1 MFVNTANDP
10 RPRVWVRISNL
21 CGGGEVYSNSHFW
34 LFTWRQTIRRPQKH
48 FSSDRNQMT
57 VRHEGASNESSEQEQ
72 NKKNKPPTTN
82 VFEQFHPSNP
92 QIHTHCGIDSNRGDE
107 WHYLLQKLL
116 QLNSKL
122 WSIAITSF
130 DQYLLFNRP
139 VVYVAHSIFFPF
151 LSSRSPS
158 SSVATFSYLPSNAM
172 GFSCSFW
179 QWVHFDLS
187 VAIENVRFPRRWH
200 RKKSFCDVENGHR
213 INCMRVT
220 RYAIASN
227 E

>member
-1 MFVNTANDP
+1 MTRDREYGWESRTCAAVVRSIQTATFDCLLEGKLLEGHRNISVPIETKWPYVMKERRMKAVNKSKTKRTNH
-10 RPRVWVRISNL
+10 RQQTCSNNFTHRIHR
-21 CGGGEVYSNSHFW
+21 Y
-34 LFTWRQTIRRPQKH
+34 T
-48 FSSDRNQMT
+48 
-57 VRHEGASNESSEQEQ
+57 
-72 NKKNKPPTTN
+72 
-82 VFEQFHPSNP
+82 